1 MEDMKAK
8 AITEKDDEMTRFSAF
23 KQWCGDT
30 EASKKKAIEDASN
43 TIEKMA
49 ADIMKAEEEIETAN
63 ARVAELQEDVGRWEV
78 DAKAAA
84 DVRAKEKADY
94 KATLGDLTD
103 VVDACGR
110 AVIVLQKE
118 PDKVRQEA
126 DLVQLANKKQIP
138 EHVRVALLQ
147 YAKQPEGEWEP
158 NRELLKPTGA
168 ANAYDNHSDPI
179 VKMLKDLKM
188 KFQQQINDLEK
199 EELIAKHGYETVAQ
213 RLADQTEEAERE
225 ISAQKKFSAERSADK
240 AEPEGEKADAE
251 TVKAES
257 SKYLGEM
264 QGMCMQ
270 KNADFEN
277 RQVLRGEEIE
287 AINKAIEIMGGD
299 KINSEHLPSAL
310 QTDGATAL
318 VQMLRAAPAGSDAL
332 KKVAALLQDKAATTG
347 SKELAL
353 LAQKAREDPF
363 AKVKKMIQDMITRLL
378 EEAASESDHKAWC
391 DAELGTNEKTRQIK
405 TEEVDELMA
414 KVDSLKAEQVQLMQ
428 EVEDL
433 QAEIKELNEAVAK
446 ATAERSEE
454 KAKNEATI
462 ADAKESQTATAQALA
477 VLRDFYAKAATATSL
492 AQQTPGEDA
501 PETFD
506 GAYKGMG
513 AESGGVIGML
523 EVIES
528 DFSRLEVTTTSN
540 EAEAVSQFKAFK
552 AASEQ
557 DVAVAQAEVDHK
569 TGKVQTVGEMLS
581 SANTNLEQTQKQLD
595 AAKEYYEKLKPSCV
609 DAGMSFEERVQ
620 MRNDELQTLKEAY
633 KILSGEDIPSF
644 QDMKA
649 EQSERFEQHEG

>member
-225 ISAQKKFSAERSADK
+225 ISAQKKFSAERSA
-240 AEPEGEKADAE
+240 AEAEGEKADAE

-270 KNADFEN
+270 KNAEFEN

-353 LAQKAREDPF
+353 LAQKARSDPF
-363 AKVKKMIQDMITRLL
+363 GKVKKMIQDMITRLL

-501 PETFD
+501 PETFEC
-506 GAYKGMG
+506 AYKGMG

-528 DFSRLEVTTTSN
+528 DFSRLEVTTTTG
-540 EAEAVSQFKAFK
+540 EAEAVSQYKKFK

-557 DVAVAQAEVDHK
+557 DIAVTQADMDHK
-569 TGKVQTVGEMLS
+569 EGRVQTVSEMLS
-581 SANTNLEQTQKQLD
+581 SSKVSLEQTEKQLA

-609 DAGMSFEERVQ
+609 DAGMSFEERVAR
-620 MRNDELQTLKEAY
+620 RNEEIGPLKEAY
-633 KILSGEDIPSF
+633 KILSGEDVPSF

-649 EQSERFEQHEG
+649 EQSERFEQHSD